1 MATARASLKRPASNL
16 ISRRKA
22 RFEARVP
29 VHMKRQWER
38 AAALTGATLSDFV
51 IRSAQTEAEKTIEK
65 YEVLVL
71 NEKASRAFFELMMN
85 PPPPN
90 ARLLAAARRHKQ
102 RVIEL

>member
-1 MATARASLKRPASNL
+1 MATASVSLRRLSSKQLN
-16 ISRRKA
+16 RRKA

-29 VHMKRQWER
+29 AHMKKQWEH

-51 IRSAQTEAEKTIEK
+51 IRSAQAEAEKTIEK
-65 YEVLVL
+65 HELLVL